1 MADDA
6 FEDVRRWLRLGRRAE
21 AGVLAASE
29 PETLR
34 PVEVEDVLEMTDE
47 LCASRRDWSSRE
59 RKLT

>member
-1 MADDA
+1 M
-6 FEDVRRWLRLGRRAE
+6 
-21 AGVLAASE
+21 LAASE